1 MKRNSNILMQR
12 TEGSVTVYAKS
23 NSRINSTR
31 PLTLVKKHSAAPDQG
46 VRFWRTA

>member
-1 MKRNSNILMQR
+1 MPNILMQR

-31 PLTLVKKHSAAPDQG
+31 PPTLTKKRSAAGDQG
-46 VRFWRTA
+46 VGF

>member
-1 MKRNSNILMQR
+1 MNKKSNIVMQR

-31 PLTLVKKHSAAPDQG
+31 PLSLVKKH
-46 VRFWRTA
+46 